1 MNEEIYEVER
11 DEYVGVVDT
20 IKPSSRHVETV
31 KEEDKTIVTITNP
44 KNGLLYCKR
53 IIPANQ
59 EEPEKFYVF
68 ELPEGD
74 DWRPPKSRLK
84 LTLETP
90 EEVKAFIE
98 ILNKVQKKKD
108 ND

>member
-1 MNEEIYEVER
+1 MNEEIYAVER
-11 DEYVGVVDT
+11 DEYTGVVDT
-20 IKPSSRHVETV
+20 IKPSSRHVETI
-31 KEEDKTIVTITNP
+31 KEDDKTIVTISNP
-44 KNGLLYCKR
+44 KTGLLYCKR
-53 IIPANQ
+53 IIPTNS
-59 EEPEKFYVF
+59 EEPEQYYVF

-84 LTLETP
+84 LELKTP

-98 ILNKVQKKKD
+98 ILNKVQKGKT